1 MSRAN
6 GTGLGPTI
14 SREERERA
22 REQRREDQRRQ
33 QDENTARS
41 LAQGAATQQ
50 GTAAP
55 GYWDMLGDP
64 DLDDP
69 RWGDSMEAFTKA
81 ELSRAFALGNITRSD
96 WQDMQLRIE
105 NEFWQLQNEMR
116 GPDTS
121 LADDDMRMLYGE
133 ERPDLDDAKA
143 RRLRAARDVKK
154 NLTSLSIGRAA
165 LRSGTEIHAVA
176 KTENVDAEDGEEGV
190 FGKLGSYLGR

>member
-1 MSRAN
+1 MSMS
-6 GTGLGPTI
+6 LGPSI
-14 SREERERA
+14 SRKDRERA
-22 REQRREDQRRQ
+22 IERQREEQRRQ

-69 RWGDSMEAFTKA
+69 AWGDNLEPFVQG
-81 ELSRAFALGNITRSD
+81 ELSRAFALGNVSRKD
-96 WQDMQLRIE
+96 WHNMQLRIE

-121 LADDDMRMLYGE
+121 LADDDLRLLYGE
-133 ERPDLDDAKA
+133 DRPDLTDSKA
-143 RRLRAARDVKK
+143 RRLRSAREVKQM
-154 NLTSLSIGRAA
+154 LTSLSVDARG

-176 KTENVDAEDGEEGV
+176 RTEDGSGDDDGGL
-190 FGKLGSYLGR
+190 FAGMKDYLSR